1 MKAYKIMLI
10 IQVVLMYL
18 AHTPFYIIT
27 IFANTSIDSSIGDS
41 LFPGLLLTGIILS
54 LLVLPLCLANLIVA
68 IIGLIRGQNNPC
80 KTTMV
85 VKIALIPWF
94 IYNFCLCV
102 ALTAGFLNP
111 WLFLAAPIL
120 ICLLMGITYLLM
132 LSTSLFD
139 ISYTIHMLIR
149 RKVKVGGVI
158 ITSLIF
164 LIMFCFDVVG
174 SIMLHIKM
182 KSIQSE

>member
-27 IFANTSIDSSIGDS
+27 IFANTSVDSSIGDS
-41 LFPGLLLTGIILS
+41 LFPGLLLTGFILS
-54 LLVLPLCLANLIVA
+54 LLVLPLCFANLIVA
-68 IIGLIRGQNNPC
+68 LIGLIRGQNNPC

-94 IYNFCLCV
+94 IYNFLLCV

-111 WLFLAAPIL
+111 WLFLAAPIFMCLL
-120 ICLLMGITYLLM
+120 ICITYLSNLKKGR
-132 LSTSLFD
+132 SKT
-139 ISYTIHMLIR
+139 
-149 RKVKVGGVI
+149 
-158 ITSLIF
+158 
-164 LIMFCFDVVG
+164 C
-174 SIMLHIKM
+174 
-182 KSIQSE
+182 